1 MGSSSPGSPERA
13 DLSRHSLDVS
23 PLAERWNAAATASGA
38 WQVPPAP
45 RPSFCSARHPTRPLF
60 PLLPSLSCSDAGRG
74 NSVCRTACH
83 VARRSR
89 RLFLLSSPHK
99 RLFCFPPKIA
109 RLASPLLPPSPPLGE
124 FCSLASGRKPTRS
137 SAHSSPPPCWL
148 SPATDDQKAKPN
160 GENDGRGGS
169 CRSHKQAD
177 VLDLHQFVGG
187 EAVGSRKHILAV
199 ESRVFRCPRFMQ
211 ISLSFKIII
220 L

>member
-38 WQVPPAP
+38 WQVPPLP
-45 RPSFCSARHPTRPLF
+45 PDCPARRLSVAHAILRGLYF
-60 PLLPSLSCSDAGRG
+60 PSCSDAGRG

-89 RLFLLSSPHK
+89 CLFLLSSPHK

-177 VLDLHQFVGG
+177 VLDLHQCVGG

-199 ESRVFRCPRFMQ
+199 ESRVFRCCARFMQ
-211 ISLSFKIII
+211 ISN
-220 L
+220 